1 MRSSLTALYMFNFKD
16 PIHPLYGLLIFLT
29 TEQQHNSMV
38 INTFNKHN
46 FSKIYYIQLP
56 LLYVH
61 RGELKFL

>member
-29 TEQQHNSMV
+29 TEQQHNGMV

-46 FSKIYYIQLP
+46 FSKIYYIRLP